1 MLHDGPEC
9 FEQKLTSK
17 SFQGVEIEMVYKV
30 VSLLELDV
38 LLYRSTIFVLKLL
51 KFHIY
56 ITRMSL
62 HDISN
67 LHSS

>member
-17 SFQGVEIEMVYKV
+17 SFQGVEIEMVNKV
-30 VSLLELDV
+30 VSLLELHFV
-38 LLYRSTIFVLKLL
+38 VLYRSTIFVLILL

-62 HDISN
+62 HDI
-67 LHSS
+67 